1 MSPNPPPTR
10 KEDQKMLETLFG
22 GISVHQ
28 QLVIVVPALIIL
40 GYALRRTPKIRPW
53 MINWILIVAS
63 VGISFIKLDLTINAF
78 INGIIAAGSAITLH
92 QLFKESRD
100 RKKTDT
106 KK

>member
-1 MSPNPPPTR
+1 
-10 KEDQKMLETLFG
+10 MLETLFS

-40 GYALRRTPKIRPW
+40 GYALRRTPKIKPW
-53 MINWILIVAS
+53 MINWILIVVS
-63 VGISFIKLDLTINAF
+63 IVISFIKLDVNINAF

-100 RKKTDT
+100 RNKTEI
-106 KK
+106 KQK